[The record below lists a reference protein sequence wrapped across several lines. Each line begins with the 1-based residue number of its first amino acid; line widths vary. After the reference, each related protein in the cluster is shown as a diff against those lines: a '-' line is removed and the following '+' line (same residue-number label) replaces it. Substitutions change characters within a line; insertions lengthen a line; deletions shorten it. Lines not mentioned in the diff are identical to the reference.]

1 MATLKPQRIQ
11 PLPPLPIERLVHPFV
26 IFAKQASA
34 GGIVLLA
41 CTILAMAWANS
52 PFSHTYFNLWST
64 PLEVR
69 LGELVKIEKPL
80 LLWINDGLMAIF
92 FFLVGMEIKRELL
105 VGELRS
111 PRKAMLSIAAAL
123 GGMVVP
129 ACIYAALN
137 WGTPEIRGW
146 GIPMATDIAF
156 ALGALALL
164 GTRAP
169 LALKV
174 FLTALAIIDDLGAV
188 LVIALFYTENL
199 KPEFLLYSLLVWGV
213 MVVANGLGVR
223 GGLPY
228 FLMGVVM
235 WFFMLKSGVHATV
248 AGVLAAF
255 AIPVRSRIDPELFIA
270 CVREYL
276 NEFDQPV
283 AERTIILS
291 PEQQAAI
298 EAIEREALRV
308 QSPLQRLE
316 RLLHNFVVFFVV
328 PVFALAN
335 AGVALSAEG
344 GLNLTDRVIWGVA
357 LGLLIGKPL
366 GITLA
371 SWLAVRLGIAQLPR
385 GISFTHI
392 VGVGFLGGIG
402 FTMAL
407 FIAGLA
413 FQGDALDLAK
423 LGILGGSTIAGIIGL
438 LLLRL
443 MTEPQPE
450 LEYAE

>member
-1 MATLKPQRIQ
+1 MQ
-11 PLPPLPIERLVHPFV
+11 PLPPLPIERLVKPFAM
-26 IFAKQASA
+26 FAKQASA
-34 GGIVLLA
+34 GGVVLLA
-41 CTILAMAWANS
+41 CALIAMLWANS
-52 PFSHTYFNLWST
+52 PLGEYYFRLWQT
-64 PLEVR
+64 PVEVR
-69 LGELVKIEKPL
+69 FGNLVNIDKPL

-111 PRKAMLSIAAAL
+111 PRKAALSMAAAL

-129 ACIYAALN
+129 ALIYTALN

-174 FLTALAIIDDLGAV
+174 FLTALAIVDDLGAV

-199 KPEFLLYSLLVWGV
+199 KGNMLLYSFLFWGV
-213 MVVANGLGVR
+213 MIAMNRLGVR
-223 GGLPY
+223 SGLVY
-228 FLMGVVM
+228 FLVGLGM
-235 WFFMLKSGVHATV
+235 WYFMLKSGVHATV

-255 AIPVRSRIDPELFIA
+255 AIPVRSRIEPELFIVR
-270 CVREYL
+270 VREYL
-276 NEFDQPV
+276 NQFDQP
-283 AERTIILS
+283 AMERAIILS
-291 PEQQAAI
+291 PEQQSAV

-316 RLLHNFVVFFVV
+316 HQLHYFVAFAVM
-328 PVFALAN
+328 PIFALSN
-335 AGVALSAEG
+335 AGVAVEG
-344 GLNLTDRVIWGVA
+344 GLNWTSRVIWGVA

-366 GITLA
+366 GITLF
-371 SWLAVRLGIAQLPR
+371 SWLAVRLGLAQLPR
-385 GISFTHI
+385 GINFIHI
-392 VGVGFLGGIG
+392 AGVGFLAGIG

-407 FIAGLA
+407 FIGGLA
-413 FQGDALDLAK
+413 FRGDELNYAK
-423 LGILGGSTIAGIIGL
+423 LGILTGSALAGVIGFT
-438 LLLRL
+438 LLRL
-443 MTEPQPE
+443 WTRPQPE
-450 LEYAE
+450 LE

>member
-1 MATLKPQRIQ
+1 
-11 PLPPLPIERLVHPFV
+11 
-26 IFAKQASA
+26 
-34 GGIVLLA
+34 
-41 CTILAMAWANS
+41 
-52 PFSHTYFNLWST
+52 
-64 PLEVR
+64 
-69 LGELVKIEKPL
+69 
-80 LLWINDGLMAIF
+80 
-92 FFLVGMEIKRELL
+92 
-105 VGELRS
+105 
-111 PRKAMLSIAAAL
+111 
-123 GGMVVP
+123 
-129 ACIYAALN
+129 
-137 WGTPEIRGW
+137 
-146 GIPMATDIAF
+146 MATDIAF

-199 KPEFLLYSLLVWGV
+199 KPGFLLYSLLVWGV
-213 MVVANGLGVR
+213 MIVANGLGVR

-248 AGVLAAF
+248 AGVLAAL
-255 AIPVRSRIDPELFIA
+255 AIPVRSRIDPELFIVR
-270 CVREYL
+270 VREYL

-291 PEQQAAI
+291 PEQQSAI

-316 RLLHNFVVFFVV
+316 HLLHNFVAFFVM

-335 AGVALSAEG
+335 AGVALDAEG

-366 GITLA
+366 GITLF

-385 GISFTHI
+385 GIGFTHI
-392 VGVGFLGGIG
+392 LGVGFLGGIG

-413 FQGDALDLAK
+413 FRGDELDLAK
-423 LGILGGSTIAGIIGL
+423 LGILGGSAIAGVIGFT
-438 LLLRL
+438 LLRL
-443 MTEPQPE
+443 MTQPQPE
-450 LEYAE
+450 LEYA

>member
-1 MATLKPQRIQ
+1 MAQLQPTKYQ
-11 PLPPLPIERLVHPFV
+11 PLKPLPIERLIKPFAL
-26 IFAKQASA
+26 FAKQASA

-41 CTILAMAWANS
+41 CAVVALLWANS
-52 PFSHTYFNLWST
+52 PLSEYYFRLWSI
-64 PLEVR
+64 PVEVR
-69 LGELVKIEKPL
+69 FGNLVDIDKPL
-80 LLWINDGLMAIF
+80 LLWINDGLMAVF

-111 PRKAMLSIAAAL
+111 PRKAMLPMAAAV

-129 ACIYAALN
+129 ALIYASLN

-174 FLTALAIIDDLGAV
+174 FLTALAIVDDLGAV

-199 KPEFLLYSLLVWGV
+199 KVNALLYSLLFWGA
-213 MVVANGLGVR
+213 MIAMNRLGVR
-223 GGLPY
+223 SGLAY
-228 FLMGVVM
+228 FLMSVGM
-235 WFFMLKSGVHATV
+235 WYFMLKSGVHATV
-248 AGVLAAF
+248 AGVLGAF
-255 AIPVRSRIDPELFIA
+255 AIPVRSRIDPELFIVR
-270 CVREYL
+270 VREYL
-276 NEFDQPV
+276 NQFDQPV
-283 AERTIILS
+283 TERTIILS
-291 PEQQAAI
+291 PEQQSAV

-316 RLLHNFVVFFVV
+316 HRLHYFVAFFVV
-328 PVFALAN
+328 PIFALAN
-335 AGVALSAEG
+335 AGVALGGEG
-344 GLNLTDRVIWGVA
+344 GLNWTSHVIWGVA

-366 GITLA
+366 GIALF
-371 SWLAVRLGIAQLPR
+371 SWLAVRLGLAQLPQ
-385 GISFTHI
+385 GINFVHI

-413 FQGDALDLAK
+413 FRGDELNYAK
-423 LGILGGSTIAGIIGL
+423 LGILSGSALAGAIGFMM
-438 LLLRL
+438 LR
-443 MTEPQPE
+443 MWTKPQPH
-450 LEYAE
+450 LE

>member
-1 MATLKPQRIQ
+1 MAQLKPTKYQ
-11 PLPPLPIERLVHPFV
+11 PLKPPPIERLIKPFAL
-26 IFAKQASA
+26 FAKQASA

-41 CTILAMAWANS
+41 CAVIALLWANS
-52 PFSHTYFNLWST
+52 PLGEYYFRLWST
-64 PLEVR
+64 PVEVR
-69 LGELVKIEKPL
+69 FGNLIDIDKPL
-80 LLWINDGLMAIF
+80 LLWINDGLMAVF

-111 PRKAMLSIAAAL
+111 PRKAMLPMAAAV

-129 ACIYAALN
+129 ALIYASLN

-174 FLTALAIIDDLGAV
+174 FLTALAIVDDLGAV

-199 KPEFLLYSLLVWGV
+199 KVNALLYSLLFWGA
-213 MVVANGLGVR
+213 MIAMNRLGVR
-223 GGLPY
+223 SGLAY
-228 FLMGVVM
+228 FLVSVGM
-235 WFFMLKSGVHATV
+235 WYFMLKSGVHATV
-248 AGVLAAF
+248 AGVLGAF
-255 AIPVRSRIDPELFIA
+255 AIPVRSRIDPELFIVR
-270 CVREYL
+270 VREYL
-276 NEFDQPV
+276 NQFDQPV
-283 AERTIILS
+283 TERTIILS
-291 PEQQAAI
+291 PEQQSAV

-316 RLLHNFVVFFVV
+316 HRLHYFVAFFVM
-328 PVFALAN
+328 PIFALAN
-335 AGVALSAEG
+335 AGVALGGEG
-344 GLNLTDRVIWGVA
+344 GLNWTSRVIWGVA

-366 GITLA
+366 GIALF
-371 SWLAVRLGIAQLPR
+371 SWLAVRLGLAQLPQ
-385 GISFTHI
+385 GINFVHI

-413 FQGDALDLAK
+413 FRGDELNYAK
-423 LGILGGSTIAGIIGL
+423 LGILAGSALAGAIGFMM
-438 LLLRL
+438 LRIW
-443 MTEPQPE
+443 TKPQPH
-450 LEYAE
+450 LE

>member
-1 MATLKPQRIQ
+1 MAQLKPTKYQ
-11 PLPPLPIERLVHPFV
+11 PLKPPPIERLIKPFAL
-26 IFAKQASA
+26 FAKQASA

-41 CTILAMAWANS
+41 CAVVALLWANS
-52 PFSHTYFNLWST
+52 PLSEYYFRLWSI
-64 PLEVR
+64 PVEVR
-69 LGELVKIEKPL
+69 FGNLVDIDKPL
-80 LLWINDGLMAIF
+80 LLWINDGLMAVF

-111 PRKAMLSIAAAL
+111 PRKAMLPMAAAV

-129 ACIYAALN
+129 ALIYASLN

-174 FLTALAIIDDLGAV
+174 FLTALAIVDDLGAV

-199 KPEFLLYSLLVWGV
+199 KVNALLYSLLFWGA
-213 MVVANGLGVR
+213 MIAMNRLGVR
-223 GGLPY
+223 SGLAY
-228 FLMGVVM
+228 FLVSVGM
-235 WFFMLKSGVHATV
+235 WYFMLKSGVHATV
-248 AGVLAAF
+248 AGVLGAF
-255 AIPVRSRIDPELFIA
+255 AIPVRSRIDPELFIVR
-270 CVREYL
+270 VREYL
-276 NEFDQPV
+276 NQFDQPIT
-283 AERTIILS
+283 ERTIILS
-291 PEQQAAI
+291 PEQQSAV

-316 RLLHNFVVFFVV
+316 HRLHYFVAFFVM
-328 PVFALAN
+328 PIFALAN
-335 AGVALSAEG
+335 AGVALGGEG
-344 GLNLTDRVIWGVA
+344 GLNWTSRVIWGVA

-366 GITLA
+366 GIALF
-371 SWLAVRLGIAQLPR
+371 SWLAVRLRLAQLPQ
-385 GISFTHI
+385 GINFVHI

-407 FIAGLA
+407 FIGGLA
-413 FQGDALDLAK
+413 FRGDELNYAK
-423 LGILGGSTIAGIIGL
+423 LGILAGSALAGAIGFMM
-438 LLLRL
+438 LRIW
-443 MTEPQPE
+443 TKPQPH
-450 LEYAE
+450 LE

>member
-1 MATLKPQRIQ
+1 MAQLKPTKYQ
-11 PLPPLPIERLVHPFV
+11 PLKPPPIERLIKPFAL
-26 IFAKQASA
+26 FAKQASA

-41 CTILAMAWANS
+41 CAVVALLWANS
-52 PFSHTYFNLWST
+52 PLSEYYFRLWSI
-64 PLEVR
+64 PVEVR
-69 LGELVKIEKPL
+69 FGSLVDIDKPL
-80 LLWINDGLMAIF
+80 LLWINDGLMAVF

-111 PRKAMLSIAAAL
+111 PRKAMLPMAAAV

-129 ACIYAALN
+129 ALIYASLN

-174 FLTALAIIDDLGAV
+174 FLTALAIVDDLGAV

-199 KPEFLLYSLLVWGV
+199 KVNALLYSLLFWGA
-213 MVVANGLGVR
+213 MIAMNRLGVR
-223 GGLPY
+223 SGLAY
-228 FLMGVVM
+228 FLMSVGM
-235 WFFMLKSGVHATV
+235 WYFMLKSGVHATV
-248 AGVLAAF
+248 AGVLGAF
-255 AIPVRSRIDPELFIA
+255 AIPVRSRIDPELFIVR
-270 CVREYL
+270 VREYL
-276 NEFDQPV
+276 NQFDQPIT
-283 AERTIILS
+283 ERTIILS
-291 PEQQAAI
+291 PEQQSAV

-316 RLLHNFVVFFVV
+316 HRLHYFVAFFVM
-328 PVFALAN
+328 PIFALAN
-335 AGVALSAEG
+335 AGVALGGEG
-344 GLNLTDRVIWGVA
+344 GLNWTSRVIWGVA

-366 GITLA
+366 GIALF
-371 SWLAVRLGIAQLPR
+371 SWLAVRLGLAQLPQ
-385 GISFTHI
+385 GINFVHI

-413 FQGDALDLAK
+413 FRGDELNYAK
-423 LGILGGSTIAGIIGL
+423 LGILAGSALAGAIGFMM
-438 LLLRL
+438 LRIW
-443 MTEPQPE
+443 TKPQPH
-450 LEYAE
+450 LE

>member
-1 MATLKPQRIQ
+1 MAQLKPTKYQ
-11 PLPPLPIERLVHPFV
+11 PLKPPPIERLIKPFAL
-26 IFAKQASA
+26 FAKQASA

-41 CTILAMAWANS
+41 CAVIALLWANS
-52 PFSHTYFNLWST
+52 PLGEYYFRLWST
-64 PLEVR
+64 PVEVR
-69 LGELVKIEKPL
+69 FGNLIDIDKPL
-80 LLWINDGLMAIF
+80 LLWINDGLMAVF

-111 PRKAMLSIAAAL
+111 PRKAMLPMAAAV

-129 ACIYAALN
+129 ALIYASLN

-174 FLTALAIIDDLGAV
+174 FLTALAIVDDLGAV

-199 KPEFLLYSLLVWGV
+199 KVNALLYSLLFWGA
-213 MVVANGLGVR
+213 MIAMNRLGVR
-223 GGLPY
+223 SGLAY
-228 FLMGVVM
+228 FLVSVGM
-235 WFFMLKSGVHATV
+235 WYFMLKSGVHATV
-248 AGVLAAF
+248 AGVLGAF
-255 AIPVRSRIDPELFIA
+255 AIPVRSRIDPELFIVR
-270 CVREYL
+270 VREYL
-276 NEFDQPV
+276 NQFDQPV
-283 AERTIILS
+283 TERTIILS
-291 PEQQAAI
+291 PEQQSAV

-316 RLLHNFVVFFVV
+316 HRLHYFVAFFVM
-328 PVFALAN
+328 PIFALAN
-335 AGVALSAEG
+335 AGVALGGEG
-344 GLNLTDRVIWGVA
+344 GLNWTSRVIWGVA

-366 GITLA
+366 GIALF
-371 SWLAVRLGIAQLPR
+371 SWLAVRLGLAQLPQ
-385 GISFTHI
+385 GINFVHI

-413 FQGDALDLAK
+413 FRGDELNYAK
-423 LGILGGSTIAGIIGL
+423 LGILAGSALAGVIGFMM
-438 LLLRL
+438 LR
-443 MTEPQPE
+443 MWTKPQPH
-450 LEYAE
+450 LE

>member
-1 MATLKPQRIQ
+1 MAQLKSTKYQPLKP
-11 PLPPLPIERLVHPFV
+11 PPIERLIKPFAL
-26 IFAKQASA
+26 FAKQASA

-41 CTILAMAWANS
+41 CAVIALLWANS
-52 PFSHTYFNLWST
+52 PLGEYYFRLWST
-64 PLEVR
+64 PVEVR
-69 LGELVKIEKPL
+69 FGNLIDIDKPL
-80 LLWINDGLMAIF
+80 LLWINDGLMAVF

-111 PRKAMLSIAAAL
+111 PRKAMLPMAAAV

-129 ACIYAALN
+129 ALIYASLN

-146 GIPMATDIAF
+146 GVPMATDIAF

-174 FLTALAIIDDLGAV
+174 FLTALAIVDDLGAV

-199 KPEFLLYSLLVWGV
+199 KVNALLYSLLFWSA
-213 MVVANGLGVR
+213 MIAMNRLGVR
-223 GGLPY
+223 SGLAY
-228 FLMGVVM
+228 FLVSVGM
-235 WFFMLKSGVHATV
+235 WYFMLKSGVHATV
-248 AGVLAAF
+248 AGVLGAF
-255 AIPVRSRIDPELFIA
+255 AIPVRSRIDPELFIVR
-270 CVREYL
+270 VREYL
-276 NEFDQPV
+276 NQFDQPV
-283 AERTIILS
+283 TERTIILS
-291 PEQQAAI
+291 PEQQSAV

-316 RLLHNFVVFFVV
+316 HRLHYFVAFFVM
-328 PVFALAN
+328 PIFALAN
-335 AGVALSAEG
+335 AGVALGGEG
-344 GLNLTDRVIWGVA
+344 GLNWTSRVIWGVA

-366 GITLA
+366 GIALF
-371 SWLAVRLGIAQLPR
+371 SWLAVRLGLAQLPQ
-385 GISFTHI
+385 GINFVHI

-413 FQGDALDLAK
+413 FRGDDLNYAK
-423 LGILGGSTIAGIIGL
+423 LGILAGSALAGAIGFMM
-438 LLLRL
+438 LR
-443 MTEPQPE
+443 MWTKPQPH
-450 LEYAE
+450 LE

>member
-1 MATLKPQRIQ
+1 MAQLKPTKYQ
-11 PLPPLPIERLVHPFV
+11 PLEPLPIERLLKPFAL
-26 IFAKQASA
+26 FAKQASA

-41 CTILAMAWANS
+41 CALIAMLWANS
-52 PFSHTYFNLWST
+52 PLGEYYFRLWST
-64 PLEVR
+64 PVEVR
-69 LGELVKIEKPL
+69 FGNLINIDKPL
-80 LLWINDGLMAIF
+80 LLWINDGLMAVF

-111 PRKAMLSIAAAL
+111 PRKAALSMAAAL

-129 ACIYAALN
+129 ALIYVALN

-146 GIPMATDIAF
+146 GVPMATDIAF

-174 FLTALAIIDDLGAV
+174 FLTALAIVDDLGAV

-199 KPEFLLYSLLVWGV
+199 KVNALLYSLLFWGA
-213 MVVANGLGVR
+213 MIAMNRLGVR
-223 GGLPY
+223 SGLAY
-228 FLMGVVM
+228 FLVSVGM
-235 WFFMLKSGVHATV
+235 WYFMLKSGVHATV
-248 AGVLAAF
+248 AGVLGAF
-255 AIPVRSRIDPELFIA
+255 AIPVRSRIDPELFIVR
-270 CVREYL
+270 VREYL
-276 NEFDQPV
+276 NQFDQPIT
-283 AERTIILS
+283 ERTIILS
-291 PEQQAAI
+291 PEQQSAV

-316 RLLHNFVVFFVV
+316 HQLHYFVAFFVM

-335 AGVALSAEG
+335 AGVALGGEG
-344 GLNLTDRVIWGVA
+344 GLNWTSRVIWGVA

-366 GITLA
+366 GIALF
-371 SWLAVRLGIAQLPR
+371 SWLAVRLGLAQLPQ
-385 GISFTHI
+385 GINFVHI

-413 FQGDALDLAK
+413 FRGDELNYAK
-423 LGILGGSTIAGIIGL
+423 LGILAGSALAGVIGFMM
-438 LLLRL
+438 LR
-443 MTEPQPE
+443 MWTKPQPH
-450 LEYAE
+450 LE

>member
-1 MATLKPQRIQ
+1 MAQLKPTKYQ
-11 PLPPLPIERLVHPFV
+11 PLKPPPIERLIKPFAL
-26 IFAKQASA
+26 FAKQASA

-41 CTILAMAWANS
+41 CAVVALLWANS
-52 PFSHTYFNLWST
+52 PLSEYYFRLWSI
-64 PLEVR
+64 PVEVR
-69 LGELVKIEKPL
+69 FGNLVDIDKPL
-80 LLWINDGLMAIF
+80 LLWINDGLMAVF

-111 PRKAMLSIAAAL
+111 PRKAMLPMAAAV

-129 ACIYAALN
+129 ALIYASLN

-174 FLTALAIIDDLGAV
+174 FLTALAIVDDLGAV
-188 LVIALFYTENL
+188 LVIAIFYTENL
-199 KPEFLLYSLLVWGV
+199 KVDALLYSFLFWGA
-213 MVVANGLGVR
+213 MIAMNRLGVR
-223 GGLPY
+223 NALIYFIVSLGLWY
-228 FLMGVVM
+228 
-235 WFFMLKSGVHATV
+235 FMLKSGVHATV
-248 AGVLAAF
+248 AGVLGAF
-255 AIPVRSRIDPELFIA
+255 AIPVRSRIDPELFIVR
-270 CVREYL
+270 VREYL
-276 NEFDQPV
+276 NEFDQPIT
-283 AERTIILS
+283 ERTIILS
-291 PEQQAAI
+291 PEQQSAV

-316 RLLHNFVVFFVV
+316 HQLHYFVAFFVM

-335 AGVALSAEG
+335 AGVTLGGED
-344 GLNLTDRVIWGVA
+344 GLNWTSCVIWGVA

-366 GITLA
+366 GITLFA
-371 SWLAVRLGIAQLPR
+371 WLAVKLGLAQLPQ

-392 VGVGFLGGIG
+392 IGVGFLAGIG

-413 FQGDALDLAK
+413 FRGDELDYAK
-423 LGILGGSTIAGIIGL
+423 LGILAGSALAGAIGFMM
-438 LLLRL
+438 LRL
-443 MTEPQPE
+443 WTKPQPH
-450 LEYAE
+450 LE

>member
-1 MATLKPQRIQ
+1 MAQLKPTKYQ
-11 PLPPLPIERLVHPFV
+11 PLKPPPIERLIKPFAL
-26 IFAKQASA
+26 FAKQASA

-41 CTILAMAWANS
+41 CAVVALLWANS
-52 PFSHTYFNLWST
+52 PLSEYYFRLWSI
-64 PLEVR
+64 PVEVR
-69 LGELVKIEKPL
+69 FGNLVDIDKPL
-80 LLWINDGLMAIF
+80 LLWINDGLMAVF

-111 PRKAMLSIAAAL
+111 PRKAMLPMAAAV

-129 ACIYAALN
+129 ALIYASLN

-174 FLTALAIIDDLGAV
+174 FLTALAIVDDLGAV

-199 KPEFLLYSLLVWGV
+199 KVDALLYSLLFWGA
-213 MVVANGLGVR
+213 MIAMNRLGVR
-223 GGLPY
+223 NALIY
-228 FLMGVVM
+228 FLVSLGM

-248 AGVLAAF
+248 AGVLGAF
-255 AIPVRSRIDPELFIA
+255 AIPVRSRIDPELFIVR
-270 CVREYL
+270 VREYL
-276 NEFDQPV
+276 NQFDQPIT
-283 AERTIILS
+283 ERTIILS
-291 PEQQAAI
+291 PEQQSAV

-316 RLLHNFVVFFVV
+316 HRLHYFVAFFVM
-328 PVFALAN
+328 PIFALAN
-335 AGVALSAEG
+335 AGVALGGEG
-344 GLNLTDRVIWGVA
+344 GLNWTSRVIWGVA

-366 GITLA
+366 GIALF
-371 SWLAVRLGIAQLPR
+371 SWLAVRLGLAQLPQ
-385 GISFTHI
+385 GINFVHI
-392 VGVGFLGGIG
+392 VGVGFLAGIG

-407 FIAGLA
+407 FIGGLA
-413 FQGDALDLAK
+413 FRGDELNYAK
-423 LGILGGSTIAGIIGL
+423 LGILAGSALAGAIGFMM
-438 LLLRL
+438 LRIW
-443 MTEPQPE
+443 TKPQPH
-450 LEYAE
+450 LE

>member
-1 MATLKPQRIQ
+1 MAQLQPTKYQPLKP
-11 PLPPLPIERLVHPFV
+11 PPIERLIKPFAL
-26 IFAKQASA
+26 FAKQASA

-41 CTILAMAWANS
+41 CAVVALLWANS
-52 PFSHTYFNLWST
+52 PLSEYYFRLWSI
-64 PLEVR
+64 PVEVR
-69 LGELVKIEKPL
+69 FGNLVDIDKPL
-80 LLWINDGLMAIF
+80 LLWINDGLMAVF

-111 PRKAMLSIAAAL
+111 PRKAMLPMAAAV

-129 ACIYAALN
+129 ALIYASLN

-146 GIPMATDIAF
+146 GVPMATDIAF

-174 FLTALAIIDDLGAV
+174 FLTALAIVDDLGAV

-199 KPEFLLYSLLVWGV
+199 KVNALLYSLLFWGA
-213 MVVANGLGVR
+213 MIAMNRLGVR
-223 GGLPY
+223 SGLAY
-228 FLMGVVM
+228 FLVSVGM
-235 WFFMLKSGVHATV
+235 WYFMLKSGVHATV
-248 AGVLAAF
+248 AGVLGAF
-255 AIPVRSRIDPELFIA
+255 AIPVRSRIDPELFIVR
-270 CVREYL
+270 VREYL
-276 NEFDQPV
+276 NQFDQPV
-283 AERTIILS
+283 TERTIILS
-291 PEQQAAI
+291 PEQQSAV

-316 RLLHNFVVFFVV
+316 HRLHYFVAFFVM
-328 PVFALAN
+328 PIFALAN
-335 AGVALSAEG
+335 AGVALGGEG
-344 GLNLTDRVIWGVA
+344 GLNWTSRVIWGVA

-366 GITLA
+366 GIALF
-371 SWLAVRLGIAQLPR
+371 SWLAVRLGLAQLPQ
-385 GISFTHI
+385 GINFVHI

-413 FQGDALDLAK
+413 FRGDELNYAK
-423 LGILGGSTIAGIIGL
+423 LGILAGSALAGVIGFMM
-438 LLLRL
+438 LR
-443 MTEPQPE
+443 MWTKPQPH
-450 LEYAE
+450 LE

>member
-1 MATLKPQRIQ
+1 MAQLKPTKYQ
-11 PLPPLPIERLVHPFV
+11 PLEPPPIERLIKPFAL
-26 IFAKQASA
+26 FAKQASA

-41 CTILAMAWANS
+41 CAVVALLWANS
-52 PFSHTYFNLWST
+52 PLGEYYFRLWST
-64 PLEVR
+64 PVEVR
-69 LGELVKIEKPL
+69 FGNLIDIDKPL
-80 LLWINDGLMAIF
+80 LLWINDGLMAVF

-111 PRKAMLSIAAAL
+111 PRKAMLPMAAAV

-129 ACIYAALN
+129 ALIYASLN

-174 FLTALAIIDDLGAV
+174 FLTALAIVDDLGAV

-199 KPEFLLYSLLVWGV
+199 KVNALLYSLLFWGA
-213 MVVANGLGVR
+213 MIAMNRLGVR
-223 GGLPY
+223 SGLVY
-228 FLMGVVM
+228 FLVSLGM
-235 WFFMLKSGVHATV
+235 WYFMLKSGVHATV
-248 AGVLAAF
+248 AGVLGAF
-255 AIPVRSRIDPELFIA
+255 AIPVRSRIDPELFIVR
-270 CVREYL
+270 VREYL
-276 NEFDQPV
+276 NQFDQPV
-283 AERTIILS
+283 TERTIILS
-291 PEQQAAI
+291 PEQQSAV

-316 RLLHNFVVFFVV
+316 HRLHYFVAFFVM
-328 PVFALAN
+328 PIFALAN
-335 AGVALSAEG
+335 AGVALGGEG
-344 GLNLTDRVIWGVA
+344 GLNWTSRVIWGVA

-366 GITLA
+366 GITLF
-371 SWLAVRLGIAQLPR
+371 SWLAVRLGLAQLPQ
-385 GISFTHI
+385 GINFVHI
-392 VGVGFLGGIG
+392 VGVGFLAGIG

-413 FQGDALDLAK
+413 FRGDELNYAK
-423 LGILGGSTIAGIIGL
+423 LGILSGSALAGAIGFMM
-438 LLLRL
+438 LRIW
-443 MTEPQPE
+443 TKPQPH
-450 LEYAE
+450 LE

>member
-1 MATLKPQRIQ
+1 MAQLKPTKYQ
-11 PLPPLPIERLVHPFV
+11 PLEPLPIERLLKPFAL
-26 IFAKQASA
+26 FAKQASA

-41 CTILAMAWANS
+41 CAVVALLWANS
-52 PFSHTYFNLWST
+52 PLGEYYFRLWST
-64 PLEVR
+64 PVEVR
-69 LGELVKIEKPL
+69 FGNLIDIDKPL
-80 LLWINDGLMAIF
+80 LLWINDGLMAVF

-111 PRKAMLSIAAAL
+111 PRKAALSMAAAV

-129 ACIYAALN
+129 ALIYVALN

-146 GIPMATDIAF
+146 GVPMATDIAF

-174 FLTALAIIDDLGAV
+174 FLTALAIVDDLGAV

-199 KPEFLLYSLLVWGV
+199 KVNALLYSLLFWGA
-213 MVVANGLGVR
+213 MIAMNRLGVR
-223 GGLPY
+223 SGLAY
-228 FLMGVVM
+228 FLMSVGM
-235 WFFMLKSGVHATV
+235 WYFMLKSGVHATV
-248 AGVLAAF
+248 AGVLGAF
-255 AIPVRSRIDPELFIA
+255 AIPVRSRIDPELFIVR
-270 CVREYL
+270 VREYL
-276 NEFDQPV
+276 NQFDQPIT
-283 AERTIILS
+283 ERTIILS
-291 PEQQAAI
+291 PEQQSAV

-316 RLLHNFVVFFVV
+316 HRLHYFVAFFVM
-328 PVFALAN
+328 PIFALAN
-335 AGVALSAEG
+335 AGVTLGGED
-344 GLNLTDRVIWGVA
+344 GLNWTSRVIWGIA

-366 GITLA
+366 GIALF
-371 SWLAVRLGIAQLPR
+371 SWLAVRLGLAQLPQ
-385 GISFTHI
+385 GINFVHI

-413 FQGDALDLAK
+413 FRGDELNYAK
-423 LGILGGSTIAGIIGL
+423 LGILAGSALAGAIGFMM
-438 LLLRL
+438 LRIW
-443 MTEPQPE
+443 TKPQPH
-450 LEYAE
+450 LE

>member
-1 MATLKPQRIQ
+1 MAQLKPTKYQ
-11 PLPPLPIERLVHPFV
+11 PLEPLPIERLAKPFAL
-26 IFAKQASA
+26 FAKQASA

-41 CTILAMAWANS
+41 CAVVALLWANS
-52 PFSHTYFNLWST
+52 PLSEYYFRLWSI
-64 PLEVR
+64 PVEVR
-69 LGELVKIEKPL
+69 FGNLVDIDKPL
-80 LLWINDGLMAIF
+80 LLWINDGLMAVF

-111 PRKAMLSIAAAL
+111 PRKAMLPMAAAV

-129 ACIYAALN
+129 ALIYASLN

-174 FLTALAIIDDLGAV
+174 FLTALAIVDDLGAV

-199 KPEFLLYSLLVWGV
+199 KVNALLYSLLFWGA
-213 MVVANGLGVR
+213 MIAMNRLGVR
-223 GGLPY
+223 SGLAY
-228 FLMGVVM
+228 FLMSVGM
-235 WFFMLKSGVHATV
+235 WYFMLKSGVHATV
-248 AGVLAAF
+248 AGVLGAF
-255 AIPVRSRIDPELFIA
+255 AIPVRSRIDPELFIVR
-270 CVREYL
+270 VREYL
-276 NEFDQPV
+276 NQFDQPIT
-283 AERTIILS
+283 ERTIILS
-291 PEQQAAI
+291 PEQQSAV

-316 RLLHNFVVFFVV
+316 HRLHYFVAFFVM
-328 PVFALAN
+328 PIFALAN
-335 AGVALSAEG
+335 AGVALGGEG
-344 GLNLTDRVIWGVA
+344 GLNWTSRVIWGVA

-366 GITLA
+366 GIALF
-371 SWLAVRLGIAQLPR
+371 SWLAVRLGLAQLPQ
-385 GISFTHI
+385 GINFVHI

-413 FQGDALDLAK
+413 FRGDELNYAK
-423 LGILGGSTIAGIIGL
+423 LGILSGSALAGVIGFTM
-438 LLLRL
+438 LR
-443 MTEPQPE
+443 MWTKPQPH
-450 LEYAE
+450 LE

>member
-1 MATLKPQRIQ
+1 MAQLKSTKYQ
-11 PLPPLPIERLVHPFV
+11 PLKPLPIERLIKPFAL
-26 IFAKQASA
+26 FAKQASA

-41 CTILAMAWANS
+41 CAVVALLWANS
-52 PFSHTYFNLWST
+52 PLGEYYFRLWST
-64 PLEVR
+64 PVEVR
-69 LGELVKIEKPL
+69 FGNLIDIDKPL
-80 LLWINDGLMAIF
+80 LLWINDGLMAVF

-111 PRKAMLSIAAAL
+111 PRKAMLPMAAAV

-129 ACIYAALN
+129 ALIYASLN

-174 FLTALAIIDDLGAV
+174 FLTALAIVDDLGAV

-199 KPEFLLYSLLVWGV
+199 KVNALLYSLLFWGA
-213 MVVANGLGVR
+213 MIAMNRLGVR
-223 GGLPY
+223 SGLAY
-228 FLMGVVM
+228 FLVSVGM
-235 WFFMLKSGVHATV
+235 WYFMLKSGVHATV
-248 AGVLAAF
+248 AGVLGAF
-255 AIPVRSRIDPELFIA
+255 AIPVRSRIDPELFIVR
-270 CVREYL
+270 VREYL
-276 NEFDQPV
+276 NQFDQPIT
-283 AERTIILS
+283 ERTIILS
-291 PEQQAAI
+291 PEQQSAV

-316 RLLHNFVVFFVV
+316 HRLHYFVAFFVM
-328 PVFALAN
+328 PIFALAN
-335 AGVALSAEG
+335 AGVALGGEG
-344 GLNLTDRVIWGVA
+344 GLNWTSRVIWGVA

-366 GITLA
+366 GIALF
-371 SWLAVRLGIAQLPR
+371 SWLAVRLGLAQLPQ
-385 GISFTHI
+385 GINFVHI

-413 FQGDALDLAK
+413 FRGDELNYAK
-423 LGILGGSTIAGIIGL
+423 LGILAGSALAGAIGFMM
-438 LLLRL
+438 LRIW
-443 MTEPQPE
+443 TKPQPH
-450 LEYAE
+450 LE

>member
-1 MATLKPQRIQ
+1 MAQLKPTKYQ
-11 PLPPLPIERLVHPFV
+11 PLKPPPIERLIKPFAL
-26 IFAKQASA
+26 FAKQASA

-41 CTILAMAWANS
+41 CAVVALLWANS
-52 PFSHTYFNLWST
+52 PLSEYYFRLWSI
-64 PLEVR
+64 PVEVR
-69 LGELVKIEKPL
+69 FGNLVDIDKPL
-80 LLWINDGLMAIF
+80 LLWINDGLMAVF

-111 PRKAMLSIAAAL
+111 PRKAMLPMAAAV

-129 ACIYAALN
+129 ALIYASLN

-174 FLTALAIIDDLGAV
+174 FLTALAIVDDLGAV
-188 LVIALFYTENL
+188 LVIAIFYTENL
-199 KPEFLLYSLLVWGV
+199 KVDALLYSFLFWGA
-213 MVVANGLGVR
+213 MIAMNRLGVR
-223 GGLPY
+223 SGLAY
-228 FLMGVVM
+228 FLVGLGM

-248 AGVLAAF
+248 AGVLGAF

-270 CVREYL
+270 RVHEYL
-276 NEFDQPV
+276 NQFDQPRP
-283 AERTIILS
+283 ERTIILS
-291 PEQQAAI
+291 PEQQSAV

-316 RLLHNFVVFFVV
+316 HQLHYFVAFFVM

-335 AGVALSAEG
+335 AGVTLGGED
-344 GLNLTDRVIWGVA
+344 GLNWTSCVIWGVA

-366 GITLA
+366 GIALF
-371 SWLAVRLGIAQLPR
+371 SWLAVRLGLAQLPQ

-392 VGVGFLGGIG
+392 IGVGFLAGIG

-413 FQGDALDLAK
+413 FRGDELDYAK
-423 LGILGGSTIAGIIGL
+423 LGILSGSALAGAIGFTM
-438 LLLRL
+438 LRL
-443 MTEPQPE
+443 WTKPQPH
-450 LEYAE
+450 LE

>member
-1 MATLKPQRIQ
+1 MAQLKPTKYQ
-11 PLPPLPIERLVHPFV
+11 PLEPLPIERLARPFV
-26 IFAKQASA
+26 MFSKQSGA

-41 CTILAMAWANS
+41 CAVLAMVWANS
-52 PFSHTYFNLWST
+52 PLGEYYFRFWAT
-64 PLEVR
+64 PVEVR
-69 LGELVKIEKPL
+69 FGNLIDIDKPL
-80 LLWINDGLMAIF
+80 LLWINDGLMAVF
-92 FFLVGMEIKRELL
+92 FFLIGMEIKRELL

-111 PRKAMLSIAAAL
+111 PRKAALSLAAAL

-129 ACIYAALN
+129 ALIYVALN

-156 ALGALALL
+156 ALGVLALL

-174 FLTALAIIDDLGAV
+174 FLTALAIVDDLGAV

-199 KPEFLLYSLLVWGV
+199 KTDALFYSFLFWGG
-213 MVVANGLGVR
+213 MILMNRLGVR
-223 GGLPY
+223 NALIY
-228 FLMGVVM
+228 FIVSLGM
-235 WFFMLKSGVHATV
+235 WFFMLKSGVHATI
-248 AGVLAAF
+248 AGVLGAF

-270 CVREYL
+270 RVREYI
-276 NEFDQPV
+276 NQFDQPT

-291 PEQQAAI
+291 PEQQSAV

-316 RLLHNFVVFFVV
+316 HQLHYFVA
-328 PVFALAN
+328 FAVMPIFAFAN
-335 AGVALSAEG
+335 AGVTLG
-344 GLNLTDRVIWGVA
+344 GENGLDWTSRVIWGVA

-366 GITLA
+366 GISLFA
-371 SWLAVRLGIAQLPR
+371 WLALRLELAQLPQ
-385 GISFTHI
+385 GINFIHI
-392 VGVGFLGGIG
+392 MGVGFLAGIG

-413 FQGDALDLAK
+413 FSGDKLNYAK
-423 LGILGGSTIAGIIGL
+423 LGILSGSVLAGVIGFTMI
-438 LLLRL
+438 R
-443 MTEPQPE
+443 MWTKPQPN
-450 LEYAE
+450 LE

>member
-1 MATLKPQRIQ
+1 MAQLQPTKYQPLKP
-11 PLPPLPIERLVHPFV
+11 PPIERLIKPFAL
-26 IFAKQASA
+26 FAKQASA

-41 CTILAMAWANS
+41 CAVVALLWANS
-52 PFSHTYFNLWST
+52 PLSEYYFRLWSI
-64 PLEVR
+64 PVEVR
-69 LGELVKIEKPL
+69 FGNLVDIDKPL
-80 LLWINDGLMAIF
+80 LLWINDGLMAVF

-111 PRKAMLSIAAAL
+111 PRKAMLPMAAAV

-129 ACIYAALN
+129 ALIYASLN

-174 FLTALAIIDDLGAV
+174 FLTALAIVDDLGAV

-199 KPEFLLYSLLVWGV
+199 KVNALLYSLLFWGA
-213 MVVANGLGVR
+213 MIAMNRLGVR
-223 GGLPY
+223 SGLAY
-228 FLMGVVM
+228 FLMSVGM
-235 WFFMLKSGVHATV
+235 WYFMLKSGVHATV
-248 AGVLAAF
+248 AGVLGAF

-270 CVREYL
+270 RVREYL
-276 NEFDQPV
+276 NQFDQPV
-283 AERTIILS
+283 TERTIILS
-291 PEQQAAI
+291 PEQQSAV

-316 RLLHNFVVFFVV
+316 HRLHYFVAFFVM
-328 PVFALAN
+328 PIFALAN
-335 AGVALSAEG
+335 AGVALGGEG
-344 GLNLTDRVIWGVA
+344 GLNWTSRVIWGVA

-366 GITLA
+366 GITLF
-371 SWLAVRLGIAQLPR
+371 SWLAVRLGLAQLPQ
-385 GISFTHI
+385 GINFVHI

-413 FQGDALDLAK
+413 FRGDELNYAK
-423 LGILGGSTIAGIIGL
+423 LGILSGSALAGAIGFIM
-438 LLLRL
+438 LR
-443 MTEPQPE
+443 MWTKPQPH
-450 LEYAE
+450 LE